1 MNENQVNKDHMIQS
15 LSNQLTRSNLVNAEL
30 EAMVMTQNEKHIE
43 YEEQI
48 KDLESQLQA
57 YREKD
62 INEMNNE

>member
-1 MNENQVNKDHMIQS
+1 MNENQLNKDHMIQS

-30 EAMVMTQNEKHIE
+30 EAMVMTQKEKQIE
-43 YEEQI
+43 HEEQI
-48 KDLESQLQA
+48 KDLESQLQG

>member
-30 EAMVMTQNEKHIE
+30 EAMVMTQNEKMVE
-43 YEEQI
+43 YEKQI
-48 KDLESQLQA
+48 KDLENQLQG